1 MRSILH
7 MICQHATL
15 FFFGLMLFGCVQ
27 FKPQTLYDGLEPIE
41 KPTKPE
47 ILSIVVEPV
56 IFRDNAKDMWG
67 LKSDSCQT
75 VSLTSEFT
83 HSGTEAIDLEWN
95 PAAGGCDFA
104 GIGIGWDS
112 YVGKDLTSIM
122 DYAAIQFYV
131 RSKSG
136 RMFGLPIVLTLEDHS
151 GGMGFSYTDNKYF
164 ERTAID
170 EEWQKVVVPLNSFEM
185 EKENLDPS
193 NIKQLQLELQQS
205 GKIYLDDIELV
216 YYTPEP
222 IVPWMDEEVLP
233 NPLSTPIVI
242 FDKKFINDNY
252 WGFIKDDCQNF
263 EMKPVDSLN
272 EGGDIIH
279 AKWEEKEGCKLM
291 TFGASWHKWK
301 PVDLSNVLGSKGF
314 SFRIKRAD
322 GSSESLPIKV
332 GLEDYDRAVTYVML
346 LPKYVAE
353 GNYDTNWRVVKI
365 PLSDLPKGFD
375 FSRTKQ
381 LMFNFEEAGEVFID
395 DIKFI
400 DLKD

>member
-1 MRSILH
+1 MRSFIHNSYRPAIL
-7 MICQHATL
+7 II
-15 FFFGLMLFGCVQ
+15 FGVFLFGCVQ
-27 FKPQTLYDGLEPIE
+27 FKPQSLYDGLEPLE
-41 KPTKPE
+41 KPEKPE
-47 ILSIVVEPV
+47 VLSIVVEPV
-56 IFRDNAKDMWG
+56 IFRDNANDMWG

-75 VSLTSEFT
+75 ASLTSEVT

-95 PAAGGCDFA
+95 PTAGGCDFA
-104 GIGIGWDS
+104 GIGIGWDG

-170 EEWQKVVVPLNSFEM
+170 EQWQKVVVPLSSFEM

-205 GKIYLDDIELV
+205 GKIYLDDIEIV
-216 YYTPEP
+216 FYTPEP

-263 EMKPVDSLN
+263 ELRPLDSSN
-272 EGGDIIH
+272 EGGDVIH

-291 TFGASWHKWK
+291 TFGASWNKWK
-301 PVDLSNVLGSKGF
+301 PVDLSGVLNSKGF
-314 SFRIKRAD
+314 SFRIKRVN
-322 GSSESLPIKV
+322 GSSESLPVQV
-332 GLEDYDRAVTYVML
+332 GLEDYDRAVTSVSL
-346 LPKYVAE
+346 IPKYVE
-353 GNYDTNWRVVKI
+353 GGQYDKEWREVKI
-365 PLSDLPKGFD
+365 PLSDLPEDFD
-375 FSRTKQ
+375 FTGTKQ
-381 LMFNFEEAGEVFID
+381 LLFSFEESGDVFID

-400 DLKD
+400 DL

>member
-1 MRSILH
+1 MKPSTMKRIVIALASFLIF
-7 MICQHATL
+7 ASS
-15 FFFGLMLFGCVQ
+15 GCVQ
-27 FKPQTLYDGLEPIE
+27 FKPQSLYDGLEPMVKPE
-41 KPTKPE
+41 KPE
-47 ILSIVVEPV
+47 VLSIVVEPV
-56 IFRDNAKDMWG
+56 IFQDNAKDMWG
-67 LKSDSCQT
+67 LKADSCQT
-75 VSLTSEFT
+75 ASLTSEVT

-170 EEWQKVVVPLNSFEM
+170 EEWQKVVVPLSSFEM

-216 YYTPEP
+216 FYTPEP
-222 IVPWMDEEVLP
+222 IVPWMDEEILP

-242 FDKKFINDNY
+242 FDGKFTSDNY
-252 WGFIKDDCQNF
+252 WGLIKDECQKF
-263 EMKPVDSLN
+263 ELKPLDASN
-272 EGGDIIH
+272 EGREVIH
-279 AKWEEKEGCKLM
+279 AKWEAKEGCKLM
-291 TFGASWHKWK
+291 SFGASWNKWK
-301 PVDLSNVLGSKGF
+301 PVDLTSVMNSKGF
-314 SFRIKRAD
+314 SFKIKRVS
-322 GSSESLPIKV
+322 GKSESLPIQL
-332 GLEDYDRAVTYVML
+332 GLEDYDRAITQVQL
-346 LPKYVAE
+346 AAKYVA
-353 GNYDTNWRVVKI
+353 GGVYDTEWREVRI
-365 PLSDLPKGFD
+365 PLSDLPSNFD
-375 FSRTKQ
+375 FTRTKQ
-381 LMFNFEEAGEVFID
+381 VMFSFEKSGEVLID
-395 DIKFI
+395 VIKFV
-400 DLKD
+400 DF